1 MIRARQR
8 GRNPIIPSRASDRTG
23 TGQILRAARAAI
35 TRRYAGLHA
44 DVLAAFDRI
53 PVYQLNLGDNE
64 PGVRYGLTP
73 DMLASVSEDLQAA
86 LDRWL
91 TDGRETGHVLWYE
104 PFAEQAHQLG
114 AAQTV
119 ANLSRLSDAY
129 AAVRGLESVVF
140 SEPYRLRVAL
150 SKYRSYEQWT
160 SLGAAA
166 RNDLAQV
173 IGQAVA
179 DGINPKAAKRLIAE
193 RLGVSRSRA
202 ELYAQ
207 TDITGT
213 LREARMAEAD
223 YAEEELGIKVAL
235 LWTSA
240 FLPTTRPTHAARHGH
255 TYTSAEVKDFYSR
268 DGNRYRCHCATT
280 ECLID
285 DNGKPILT
293 DKLRKAMAGELATW
307 RRAKKQ

>member
-1 MIRARQR
+1 MKRRTP
-8 GRNPIIPSRASDRTG
+8 NPVIPAKATDRTG
-23 TGQILRAARAAI
+23 TGGILRRALAAI
-35 TRRYAGLHA
+35 RARYAALEV

-53 PVYQLNLGDNE
+53 PVYALNLGDDE
-64 PGVRYGLTP
+64 PKVRYGLTP
-73 DMLASVSEDLQAA
+73 EQLASTSEDLQAA

-91 TDGRETGHVLWYE
+91 TDGRQTNHVLWYE
-104 PFAEQAHQLG
+104 PFVEQAHQLG
-114 AAQTV
+114 AAQSVT
-119 ANLSRLSDAY
+119 NLSRLSEAY
-129 AAVRGLESVVF
+129 AASRGLESVVF

-166 RNDLAQV
+166 RNDLAQA

-179 DGINPKAAKRLIAE
+179 DGANPKVAKRLIAE

-213 LREARMAEAD
+213 LRESRMAEAD

-240 FLPTTRPTHAARHGH
+240 FLPTTRATHAARHGH
-255 TYTSAEVKDFYSR
+255 TYTTAEVKDFYSR

-280 ECLID
+280 ECLLGD
-285 DNGKPILT
+285 DGKPILT

-307 RRAKKQ
+307 RRAKK

>member
-1 MIRARQR
+1 VKRRTP
-8 GRNPIIPSRASDRTG
+8 NPVIPGKASDRTG
-23 TGQILRAARAAI
+23 TGQILRAALVAI
-35 TRRYAGLHA
+35 RRRYAGLET
-44 DVLAAFDRI
+44 DVLAVFDRI
-53 PVYQLNLGDNE
+53 PVYALNLGDDE

-73 DMLASVSEDLQAA
+73 EQLAGTSEDLQAA

-91 TDGRETGHVLWYE
+91 TEGRQTNHIVWYE
-104 PFAEQAHQLG
+104 PYVEQAHQLG

-119 ANLSRLSDAY
+119 NNLSRLSDAY
-129 AAVRGLESVVF
+129 AAARGLESVVF
-140 SEPYRLRVAL
+140 SEPYRVRVAL
-150 SKYRSYEQWT
+150 SKFRSYEQWT

-166 RNDLAQV
+166 RNDLAQE
-173 IGQAVA
+173 IGKAVA
-179 DGINPKAAKRLIAE
+179 DGTNPKVAKRAIAD

-223 YAEEELGIKVAL
+223 YAAEELGIKTAL

-240 FLPTTRPTHAARHGH
+240 FLPTTRLTHAARHGH
-255 TYTSAEVKDFYSR
+255 TYTTAEVKDFYSR

-285 DNGKPILT
+285 DDGKPILT
-293 DKLRKAMAGELATW
+293 QHLRKAMATELATW
-307 RRAKKQ
+307 RRSKK